1 MSDTKTPSVWA
12 VVLGY
17 NNAGD
22 TVECLHSILAGD
34 LPGLKVLYVDNG
46 SRPEERERV
55 LREVAGCDVLA
66 LEPNAGVA
74 GGLMGTLIGTVTPDT
89 FKFFMAFYLLIIIVL
104 GGLGS
109 ITGAV
114 VTGFIFAGLFEALRV
129 LDTATVEGMRMVFF
143 AILLIGLMLFFR
155 RGLFGEAE
163 FSWDWLFRGSSKLG
177 RK

>member
-1 MSDTKTPSVWA
+1 
-12 VVLGY
+12 
-17 NNAGD
+17 
-22 TVECLHSILAGD
+22 
-34 LPGLKVLYVDNG
+34 
-46 SRPEERERV
+46 
-55 LREVAGCDVLA
+55 
-66 LEPNAGVA
+66 
-74 GGLMGTLIGTVTPDT
+74 MGTLIGTVTPDT
-89 FKFFMAFYLLIIIVL
+89 FKFFMTFYLLIIIVL

-143 AILLIGLMLFFR
+143 AILLIGSCSLPA
-155 RGLFGEAE
+155 GLFGEAE